1 MRKDL
6 PIPMRPT
13 IPALLPAA
21 LLLTALVLSSLGGH
35 ASAQSSDPSPASVE
49 PAQRPIPTLEEVR
62 ALPPE
67 LEVVDLERRNPIK
80 LEPNMFDRS
89 WSPPP
94 TVEEVSLQGGYIF
107 LGINYG
113 LYHAGKA
120 LHRLGGGP
128 DQVQPAIARPPPLSE
143 AQLRR
148 AAAYCG
154 EDDCQW

>member
-1 MRKDL
+1 MCGKMSIQLGRWKL
-6 PIPMRPT
+6 
-13 IPALLPAA
+13 ALACAVVFSTAIAA
-21 LLLTALVLSSLGGH
+21 N
-35 ASAQSSDPSPASVE
+35 AQSSGDTGAGPDSGQAS
-49 PAQRPIPTLEEVR
+49 IPTLEEVR

-67 LEVVDLERRNPIK
+67 LDVVDLYRRNPIQ
-80 LEPNMFDRS
+80 LAPNMFDRS

-94 TVEEVSLQGGYIF
+94 TVEEVSLQGGYIY
-107 LGINYG
+107 LAINYG